1 MYEFMY
7 FSFQVLKI
15 LPHVFKKSVFFV
27 CFVVLGTNI
36 SNLKLR
42 QSKVRPS
49 QGLGEAPSFACP
61 SSWWPREDLAPGAA

>member
-1 MYEFMY
+1 MD

-15 LPHVFKKSVFFV
+15 LPHVFKKICFLFV

-36 SNLKLR
+36 SNLKSR
-42 QSKVRPS
+42 QLKVRPS
-49 QGLGEAPSFACP
+49 QGFGEAPSFACP